1 MGLCLSSSD
10 GRSETPSV
18 SSMSLEKDPEPEAK
32 CEHIEHIKFSKITKQ
47 SQGKKVGQSP
57 SKKGEI
63 RSLPSK
69 KRPNSSKRTKTNKKS
84 GKSGKKSMLMNSENK
99 WAAHEKS
106 ERDNRSERKVRKK
119 KYYQNE
125 YDLEELRRGAIVWE
139 KRQGL
144 QWHELEDF
152 EDALENDVKKNR
164 RDRRNRRIA
173 DSLDW
178 SLH

>member
-10 GRSETPSV
+10 GRSETSSV
-18 SSMSLEKDPEPEAK
+18 SSMSLEKDCKPEAK

-47 SQGKKVGQSP
+47 SQEQKNP
-57 SKKGEI
+57 SKKGDI

-84 GKSGKKSMLMNSENK
+84 GKSGKKSMLKNSGNK
-99 WAAHEKS
+99 WAAHEES
-106 ERDNRSERKVRKK
+106 EQENRRERKVRKK

-164 RDRRNRRIA
+164 RSRRNRRIA
-173 DSLDW
+173 ESLDW